1 MNLQSVIERFSIV
14 AKLSIEETSPWID
27 LCKDST
33 EEIERNLKSDV
44 DIELN
49 SRRLES
55 AAAALSFYKYTL
67 YRASASGMES
77 FSAGELKIKN
87 DCNSSVRIASTIW
100 REAKKSISDL
110 LKDTDFA
117 FERIEF

>member
-1 MNLQSVIERFSIV
+1 MNLEAVLERFSIV
-14 AKLSIEETSPWID
+14 AKLSIEETSPWLE

-33 EEIERNLKSDV
+33 EEIENNLKSNV
-44 DIELN
+44 DMEAN

-55 AAAALSFYKYTL
+55 AAAAFSFYKYTL

-87 DCNSSVRIASTIW
+87 DYNSSVKIANTIW
-100 REAKKSISDL
+100 KEAKNSISDL
-110 LKDTDFA
+110 LADNDFA
-117 FERIEF
+117 FERIVF